1 MHNEGA
7 RAKKLHKNYGK
18 EEGHESECA
27 TGKPFQRKHAKA
39 KAAAPRYEERPL
51 SIYAYPVSYTH
62 LDVYKRQ
69 AKGPPLGYRGKS
81 CVLQQRCPRL
91 WGIEARA
98 CSDSAL

>member
-51 SIYAYPVSYTH
+51 SIYAYHTCYDLHSN
-62 LDVYKRQ
+62 
-69 AKGPPLGYRGKS
+69 
-81 CVLQQRCPRL
+81 
-91 WGIEARA
+91 I
-98 CSDSAL
+98 